1 MIDTIDYITSIQ
13 LQLTA
18 EIAREVE
25 HGATQRDVFE
35 AVAHT
40 LTDVMHTPTSPSWVA
55 TFARSQPR
63 NLAHGSIARIQS
75 LKKMLDDNMSVWSA
89 Q

>member
-13 LQLTA
+13 LRLTA
-18 EIAREVE
+18 EVAREVE

-35 AVAHT
+35 AIAHT
-40 LTDVMHTPTSPSWVA
+40 LTDVLHTPTSPSWVA
-55 TFARSQPR
+55 TFAKSKPR
-63 NLAHGSIARIQS
+63 NLAHASIARTQS
-75 LKKMLDDNMSVWSA
+75 LKKLLDDNTSVWNA